1 MEWDDIFELDLVEN
15 IKIEIHYLH
24 NNLKDV
30 YLMHNTF
37 YISNNP
43 ER

>member
-1 MEWDDIFELDLVEN
+1 MEWNDFFEFVTIEN
-15 IKIEIHYLH
+15 IKIEIYSLH

-37 YISNNP
+37 YLFNNS
-43 ER
+43 